1 MDSSKSQTGLDSHLE
16 VPPSISVAELNM
28 EVLIVEDNLLN
39 SKVMSRHFMACGLEE
54 KSIFCVGNGKDAIQL
69 VRKNFM
75 QYFFFLTSNSIKARS
90 NIERYRLI
98 VMDICL
104 QGGVDGFEATRK
116 IREFDPQ
123 TPIFIISAVDD
134 PVWPSRAREA
144 GSNGI
149 FVKPVSLEMVA
160 KMLEDHREVIPPKNR
175 KVSDPCTYGLLE
187 SIDVMV
193 VSPNAAGHAIHAA
206 VWKNDID
213 GIMQLLIDDPSLVNW
228 TDFDNNGH
236 SPLHLGARI
245 GSERMLEM
253 LIEFGADVNICTRKG
268 YNAMHVAAW
277 SGLLSCVK
285 LLQAKGCDSTKVV
298 CFCLFF
304 KCLFSLFSF

>member
-1 MDSSKSQTGLDSHLE
+1 MD
-16 VPPSISVAELNM
+16 V
-28 EVLIVEDNLLN
+28 
-39 SKVMSRHFMACGLEE
+39 
-54 KSIFCVGNGKDAIQL
+54 
-69 VRKNFM
+69 
-75 QYFFFLTSNSIKARS
+75 
-90 NIERYRLI
+90 
-98 VMDICL
+98 CL

-123 TPIFIISAVDD
+123 TPIFVISAVDD
-134 PVWPSRAREA
+134 PAWPSRAREA

-149 FVKPVSLEMVA
+149 FVKPVSLEMIA

-193 VSPNAAGHAIHAA
+193 VSPDAAGHAIHAA

-213 GIMQLLIDDPSLVNW
+213 GVMQLLIDDPSLVNW

-236 SPLHLGARI
+236 SPLHLAARI
-245 GSERMLEM
+245 GSEKMLEM

-277 SGLLSCVK
+277 SGFLSCVK

-298 CFCLFF
+298 FF
-304 KCLFSLFSF
+304 VSSSNVCFSLFSF